1 MPNARRHKLI
11 KIVMPTRSEP
21 ERGSGSYTP
30 KQLKKMERLGIEIL
44 PPLKEHDTDLQRMRQ
59 YCCASICMSTL
70 KIMLALYTSHSI
82 HPETVLEAG
91 DHSHATLQRTTTEA
105 YIFLSILEIL
115 VALYALYRR
124 EGRAFYAT
132 TCPATLQI
140 MVLLH
145 ALYKAQVF
153 TSILRAL

>member
-1 MPNARRHKLI
+1 MPNALRHKLI
-11 KIVMPTRSEP
+11 KIVMPTRP
-21 ERGSGSYTP
+21 KLERGSGSYTP
-30 KQLKKMERLGIEIL
+30 KQLERMEQLGIEIL
-44 PPLKEHDTDLQRMRQ
+44 PPLKEHDTNLQGMRRC
-59 YCCASICMSTL
+59 CCASICVSVL

-91 DHSHATLQRTTTEA
+91 DHSHATLQRMTTEA

-115 VALYALYRR
+115 VALYASYRR

-132 TCPATLQI
+132 ICLATLQT

-153 TSILRAL
+153 SSIL